1 MEQNIMNLVYMFV
14 GLVLLPA
21 IPIVAKYAVDA
32 FKAWSKE
39 KTANADNILVNKY
52 LTEITDVVCQV
63 VMCTSQT
70 YVEALKAEGKFDAEA
85 QKVAFNKTKA
95 NVLKLLTEEAKEF
108 IAEAYGDID
117 LWLDTKI
124 EQIVLMQK

>member
-1 MEQNIMNLVYMFV
+1 MEQNIMNLVFMLV
-14 GLVLLPA
+14 GLVLVPA

-32 FKAWSKE
+32 FKAWSME
-39 KTANADNILVNKY
+39 KLANADNVLVSKY
-52 LTEITDVVCQV
+52 LMEITDVICQV

-70 YVEALKAEGKFDAEA
+70 YVNALKAEGKFDAEA
-85 QKVAFNKTKA
+85 QKVAFNTTKE
-95 NVLKLLTEEAKEF
+95 NVLKLLTQEAKEF

-124 EQIVLMQK
+124 EQIVLTTK